1 MQAVGHSGYALQH
14 AAPSLQADEAV
25 VLKAVSSN
33 QDALQYASEGLRR
46 SKDFVLP
53 VIAQHG
59 YSLRLL
65 DWDLRADPDVVLA
78 AVTDKGRSF
87 QYADDT
93 LKRDKAFVL
102 QVVAV
107 DGRALEYAS
116 SELRGDAEVA
126 EVAVA
131 QNPKAARFL
140 HTHVHGEVVAAAPKQ
155 PAWAA
160 EPEPEGPD
168 PGELTFAD
176 GAFTFLDEVVVP
188 TGDVDDADIPA
199 DFAFA
204 PERASSAQAQPASA
218 VDHEA
223 VEELVSW
230 GLDRAAVVV
239 ALEATGGDREL
250 AANMLLG

>member
-1 MQAVGHSGYALQH
+1 
-14 AAPSLQADEAV
+14 V

-53 VIAQHG
+53 VVAQHG

-116 SELRGDAEVA
+116 SELRGDAEVV

-131 QNPKAARFL
+131 QNPKAAKFAR
-140 HTHVHGEVVAAAPKQ
+140 
-155 PAWAA
+155 AA

-188 TGDVDDADIPA
+188 AGDVDDADIPA

-204 PERASSAQAQPASA
+204 PEPSSSAQAQPASA
-218 VDHEA
+218 VVNQEA

-239 ALEATGGDREL
+239 ALEAAGGDREL